1 VSAGGCEFPPAP
13 TRALGHFAVDFA
25 ARFGGVALACAAL
38 LLPACTT
45 VAPRTAE
52 TAVASA
58 DRPFAI
64 DGRMSAK
71 RGSDGA
77 SANFAW
83 NHEPG
88 RDRID
93 FASPFGQVLARVD
106 GGANRVVVERPGGA
120 TETYPDWST
129 MAIMLLGAPVP
140 VDDLAFWIRGAAR
153 EGGVASVERDTSGRV
168 MVLRQQAW
176 EIVYSYPDDTPGA
189 LPSRVVLKRPDA
201 EPVEVRLVVDRWDA
215 VPAGR

>member
-1 VSAGGCEFPPAP
+1 MSISARGAVVAIAVSALF
-13 TRALGHFAVDFA
+13 LS
-25 ARFGGVALACAAL
+25 
-38 LLPACTT
+38 ACTT
-45 VAPRTAE
+45 VAPRTTE

-64 DGRMSAK
+64 DGRLSAK

-77 SANFAW
+77 SASFAW

-93 FASPFGQVLARVD
+93 LASPFGQVLARVD
-106 GGANRVVVERPGGA
+106 GGTNRVVVERPGGA

-129 MAIMLLGAPVP
+129 MTIALLGAPVP

-153 EGGVASVERDTSGRV
+153 EGGAASVERDAIGRV
-168 MVLRQQAW
+168 QLLRQQGW
-176 EIVYSYPDDTPGA
+176 EIVYSYPDDAPGA
-189 LPSRVVLKRPDA
+189 MPSRVVLRRPDA
-201 EPVEVRLVVDRWDA
+201 EPVEVRVVVDRWGEA
-215 VPAGR
+215 PASR

>member
-1 VSAGGCEFPPAP
+1 MSAPIAVVAIAVSA
-13 TRALGHFAVDFA
+13 LI
-25 ARFGGVALACAAL
+25 LS
-38 LLPACTT
+38 ACTT

-52 TAVASA
+52 TAVAAA

-64 DGRMSAK
+64 DGRLSAK

-77 SANFAW
+77 SASFVW

-93 FASPFGQVLARVD
+93 LASPFGQVLARVD
-106 GGANRVVVERPGGA
+106 GGTNRVVLERPGGA

-129 MAIMLLGAPVP
+129 MTIALLGAPVP

-153 EGGVASVERDTSGRV
+153 EGGAASVERDATGRV
-168 MVLRQQAW
+168 QVLRQQAW
-176 EIVYSYPDDTPGA
+176 EIVYSYPDDAPGA
-189 LPSRVVLKRPDA
+189 MPSRVVLKRPDA
-201 EPVEVRLVVDRWDA
+201 EPVEVRVVVDRWDA
-215 VPAGR
+215 APSSR